1 MQLCIHAPLNTL
13 FLDSIEEAIRILSSC
28 SDEAK
33 LVGRMPEPD
42 FTDEASL
49 GEPSLAD

>member
-1 MQLCIHAPLNTL
+1 LYGRHAAMYPRA
-13 FLDSIEEAIRILSSC
+13 FQYFVPDSIEEAIRILSSC

-42 FTDEASL
+42 S
-49 GEPSLAD
+49 G